1 MLVKGRSVPVEA
13 FSVEGLRETTPAT
26 AIVVPP
32 GRDAFVGRAGEL
44 ALARSC
50 RARAYD
56 GEGQV
61 LVLTGDPGVGKSRL
75 VAQLVSEAA
84 GRGVVTAGAGG
95 APGDARPYLAWRPI
109 WRSLL
114 LHPGPRPPTPADVE
128 AVVADGSADDRTPL
142 LGAVLGISMPD
153 NAFTASLTPA
163 QRADATRVILLE
175 CLRRCCAKGPVTVV
189 IDDAHWLDELSQG
202 LLEHL
207 AAHVAD
213 LPVLLVVV
221 AREEPRVA
229 DLLTRL
235 RALAHCT
242 SVSLPGLAPE
252 DAERLVGV
260 RAASG
265 SRGEALP
272 PDLVRRIALRGGGNP
287 LFLEQLV
294 TWARDQP
301 GAATTDPSAELP
313 PDVRRL
319 VLARVDRL
327 VPRGQATL
335 KAASVI
341 ADAFSAASVQACLAA
356 GTADQVERDLREL
369 ESLEILTTD
378 PGGPEATYG
387 FRHALVQEVVYGSL
401 SGASRAELHEAV
413 GEHLERTHAGEL
425 PAWVDRLAHHYGR
438 SRNVGK
444 QRTWFRAAGDAAA
457 RTYANEAAL
466 GYYERLADVLPG
478 GEKAEV
484 LVRIGSI
491 HQLTGRWREA
501 EEVLRATL
509 QTAGTAPHTAG
520 TTPHTAGTTLP
531 PQVAAEA
538 ERELGLVLL
547 ATRQHGEAVD
557 RLRSAADAFARLD
570 DPRGQAGALDRLA
583 FALFE
588 HGDYRAALEAA
599 RLQLAVEE
607 SRQDPAGMSAAL
619 ENNGVVHWRRGEYGT
634 AMPLL
639 RRAYALARRSGDR
652 RLVVHTAN
660 DLAGLY
666 AERGDHRRAVRY
678 LQEAITTADHIG
690 YRQATAYLTGNAGE
704 LYRDRGDFEEAQ
716 RHFSAGLRAAI
727 DIGDWITTVRCTAA
741 LAMTA
746 ADQGAAGHRDLLRRA
761 CDIAGQL
768 HQSYVL
774 ADVLLRRAEAA
785 FDDGDATGALPLA
798 RQAETAAWRLSERGP
813 TLRPHLLRLRIEVAL
828 GRTGAAQASR
838 EIAHM
843 LPEWPDPPERALLLD
858 TLARI
863 DPAAQAPAR
872 EAAALYRD
880 LYGAAPSLQFATA
893 YRRLTGGGTDLPPA
907 TPLPRLAAE
916 VTDGPVDLDHLFTR
930 VERLAAAAPALP

>member
-1 MLVKGRSVPVEA
+1 
-13 FSVEGLRETTPAT
+13 
-26 AIVVPP
+26 
-32 GRDAFVGRAGEL
+32 
-44 ALARSC
+44 
-50 RARAYD
+50 
-56 GEGQV
+56 
-61 LVLTGDPGVGKSRL
+61 
-75 VAQLVSEAA
+75 
-84 GRGVVTAGAGG
+84 
-95 APGDARPYLAWRPI
+95 
-109 WRSLL
+109 
-114 LHPGPRPPTPADVE
+114 
-128 AVVADGSADDRTPL
+128 
-142 LGAVLGISMPD
+142 
-153 NAFTASLTPA
+153 
-163 QRADATRVILLE
+163 
-175 CLRRCCAKGPVTVV
+175 
-189 IDDAHWLDELSQG
+189 
-202 LLEHL
+202 
-207 AAHVAD
+207 
-213 LPVLLVVV
+213 
-221 AREEPRVA
+221 
-229 DLLTRL
+229 
-235 RALAHCT
+235 
-242 SVSLPGLAPE
+242 
-252 DAERLVGV
+252 
-260 RAASG
+260 
-265 SRGEALP
+265 
-272 PDLVRRIALRGGGNP
+272 
-287 LFLEQLV
+287 
-294 TWARDQP
+294 
-301 GAATTDPSAELP
+301 
-313 PDVRRL
+313 
-319 VLARVDRL
+319 
-327 VPRGQATL
+327 
-335 KAASVI
+335 
-341 ADAFSAASVQACLAA
+341 
-356 GTADQVERDLREL
+356 
-369 ESLEILTTD
+369 
-378 PGGPEATYG
+378 
-387 FRHALVQEVVYGSL
+387 
-401 SGASRAELHEAV
+401 
-413 GEHLERTHAGEL
+413 
-425 PAWVDRLAHHYGR
+425 
-438 SRNVGK
+438 
-444 QRTWFRAAGDAAA
+444 
-457 RTYANEAAL
+457 
-466 GYYERLADVLPG
+466 
-478 GEKAEV
+478 
-484 LVRIGSI
+484 
-491 HQLTGRWREA
+491 
-501 EEVLRATL
+501 
-509 QTAGTAPHTAG
+509 
-520 TTPHTAGTTLP
+520 
-531 PQVAAEA
+531 
-538 ERELGLVLL
+538 VLL

-557 RLRSAADAFARLD
+557 RLRSAADAFARLG
-570 DPRGQAGALDRLA
+570 DPRGQAGSLDRLA

-599 RLQLAVEE
+599 QQQLAVEE

-704 LYRDRGDFEEAQ
+704 LYRDHGDFEEAQ

-727 DIGDWITTVRCTAA
+727 DIGDWITTVRCIAA

-838 EIAHM
+838 EIADM

-872 EAAALYRD
+872 EAAALYRE

-893 YRRLTGGGTDLPPA
+893 YRRLTGGCTDLPPA

>member
-1 MLVKGRSVPVEA
+1 MA
-13 FSVEGLRETTPAT
+13 N
-26 AIVVPP
+26 
-32 GRDAFVGRAGEL
+32 
-44 ALARSC
+44 
-50 RARAYD
+50 D
-56 GEGQV
+56 GE
-61 LVLTGDPGVGKSRL
+61 
-75 VAQLVSEAA
+75 
-84 GRGVVTAGAGG
+84 
-95 APGDARPYLAWRPI
+95 
-109 WRSLL
+109 
-114 LHPGPRPPTPADVE
+114 
-128 AVVADGSADDRTPL
+128 DDRAPL
-142 LGAVLGISMPD
+142 LGAVLGIPVPD

-163 QRADATRVILLE
+163 QRADATRAVLLE
-175 CLRRCCAKGPVTVV
+175 CLCQCCARAPVTVV

-207 AAHVAD
+207 AANIGD
-213 LPVLLVVV
+213 LAVLLVVA
-221 AREEPRVA
+221 AREEPRTA

-235 RALAHCT
+235 RAMPHCT
-242 SVSLPGLAPE
+242 SVPLAGLAPAE
-252 DAERLVGV
+252 AERLVSARSG
-260 RAASG
+260 ASG
-265 SRGEALP
+265 RGETLA

-301 GAATTDPSAELP
+301 GGAASDPSAELP

-335 KAASVI
+335 KAASVV
-341 ADAFSAASVQACLAA
+341 ADAVSAASVHACLGPA
-356 GTADQVERDLREL
+356 GTPEQVERDLEEL
-369 ESLEILTTD
+369 ATLELLTTD
-378 PGGPEATYG
+378 RHGADATYG

-401 SGASRAELHEAV
+401 SSASRSELHEAV
-413 GEHLERTHAGEL
+413 GEHLERKHAGEL
-425 PAWVDRLAHHYGR
+425 AAWVDRLAHHYGR

-457 RTYANEAAL
+457 RSYANEAAL
-466 GYYERLADVLPG
+466 RYYEQLADVLPDPG
-478 GEKAEV
+478 KPEV

-501 EEVLRATL
+501 EEVLRAML
-509 QTAGTAPHTAG
+509 QAAGTAQQPH
-520 TTPHTAGTTLP
+520 
-531 PQVAAEA
+531 VAAEA

-547 ATRQHGEAVD
+547 ATREHGEAVD
-557 RLRSAADAFARLD
+557 RLQSAADAFARLG

-599 RLQLAVEE
+599 QQQLAVEE
-607 SRQDPAGMSAAL
+607 SRQDPAGLSAAL
-619 ENNGVVHWRRGEYGT
+619 ENNGVVHWRRGEYAT

-639 RRAYALARRSGDR
+639 RRAYVLARRSGDR

-716 RHFSAGLRAAI
+716 RHFAAGLRAAI

-746 ADQGAAGHRDLLRRA
+746 ADQGSPGHRDLLRRA

-785 FDDGDATGALPLA
+785 FDDGDAGGALPLA

-813 TLRPHLLRLRIEVAL
+813 TLRPHLLRLRIEVAT
-828 GRTGAAQASR
+828 GRTGSAQASR
-838 EIAHM
+838 EIEAM
-843 LPEWPDPPERALLLD
+843 IPDWPDPPERALLLD
-858 TLARI
+858 MLAQL
-863 DPAAQAPAR
+863 DPTSESPGR
-872 EAAALYRD
+872 EAAALYRE
-880 LYGAAPSLQFATA
+880 LYGAAPSRQYAAA
-893 YRRLTGGGTDLPPA
+893 YRRLTGGRSELPPA
-907 TPLPRLAAE
+907 MPLPRLAAE
-916 VTDGPVDLDHLFTR
+916 VTDGSVDLDQLFTR